1 MGLLQEIATS
11 LSGDNLKRLS
21 AGQAN
26 FADPNSPDQQ
36 RLQEMIKNIDPN
48 QLQQIF
54 VKSLRMSRKP
64 FTIASSLRVPFSV
77 GFLRKAVLF
86 VAGLVPF
93 LAPSVARADLYVV
106 DGDLVA
112 RFDSSTGAIVQT
124 NGQNTFTSLVSS
136 TGITAG
142 PDGLI
147 YVATTDPSSNPGS
160 PVVNRYNATTGAQV
174 GGAFVPFVNGAA
186 QLSNAQGLAFGPDGH
201 FYVADL
207 GDNGAV
213 KSFSAGGGYL
223 DTYATQGGN
232 AESVAFNPA
241 TPGNVY
247 VATGSTIEQINLT
260 THANTIIVQGTSN
273 PLTFNNG
280 SDLTFGPDGK
290 LYVLD
295 TSSSDPRIVRYN
307 TDGTGQSVFA
317 DFNSAEFSSEVFQP
331 TNFAFGPDGA
341 LYVSGLNQE
350 SGSSQQGE
358 ILRISSN
365 GDSFSDFVTNLNSPG
380 FLAFTAVPEPTTFAL
395 AGLGLVGL
403 SVVAR
408 RKKNSRA

>member
-1 MGLLQEIATS
+1 MT
-11 LSGDNLKRLS
+11 
-21 AGQAN
+21 
-26 FADPNSPDQQ
+26 
-36 RLQEMIKNIDPN
+36 
-48 QLQQIF
+48 
-54 VKSLRMSRKP
+54 
-64 FTIASSLRVPFSV
+64 ASSLRFSASA
-77 GFLRKAVLF
+77 GFLCKAVLF
-86 VAGLVPF
+86 VAGLAPF
-93 LAPSVARADLYVV
+93 LAPSVARADMYVV
-106 DGDLVA
+106 DGDVVD
-112 RFDSSTGAIVQT
+112 RFDNSTGAIVQT
-124 NGQNTFTSLVSS
+124 NGQNTFTTLFSA

-147 YVATTDPSSNPGS
+147 YVATTDPTSNPGS

-186 QLSNAQGLAFGPDGH
+186 QLSNAQGIAFGPDGH
-201 FYVADL
+201 FYVADV
-207 GDNGAV
+207 GDNGPV
-213 KSFSAGGGYL
+213 KSFTASGEYL

-241 TPGNVY
+241 APGNVY
-247 VATGSTIEQINLT
+247 VATGSTIEQIDLT
-260 THANTIIVQGTSN
+260 THINTIIVQGTSN

-295 TSSSDPRIVRYN
+295 TYGGDPRIVRFN
-307 TDGTGQSVFA
+307 ADGTGQSVFA
-317 DFNSAEFSSEVFQP
+317 DFNNAEFTSEVFQP

-341 LYVSGLNQE
+341 LYVSGQNQE

-380 FLAFTAVPEPTTFAL
+380 FLAFTAVPEPGSLSLL
-395 AGLGLVGL
+395 AAGAVLMMMRRR
-403 SVVAR
+403 AR
-408 RKKNSRA
+408 VSKSST